1 MNNPK
6 TTKFTLKRIVENMGQ
21 IPDRMQGEEKKLSQ
35 QQKQRLLELTSQF
48 HQLGEAFAREE
59 AILNSSKTMTELCE
73 LAETYAL
80 NECGDWF
87 QKEIVAKDMANMKK
101 RVMEF
106 NKIAKECYA
115 KMQQCAVAHDDV
127 RHIME
132 RYFDT
137 KGAMPPTS
145 KQPLENEVTIPN
157 QPMR

>member
-1 MNNPK
+1 MSNPK
-6 TTKFTLKRIVENMGQ
+6 TTKFTLKRIVENMGN
-21 IPDRMQGEEKKLSQ
+21 IPDRMQGEEKKLSPE
-35 QQKQRLLELTSQF
+35 QKKRLLELSAQF
-48 HQLGEAFAREE
+48 HQIGEAFSREE
-59 AILNSSKTMTELCE
+59 AILNSAKTMNELCE

-101 RVMEF
+101 RVVEF
-106 NKIAKECYA
+106 SKIAKECYA

-137 KGAMPPTS
+137 KGESTQPSTPPLTG
-145 KQPLENEVTIPN
+145 ENAD
-157 QPMR
+157 